1 MKYFAKSFAFL
12 SLISSI
18 LCCAISR
25 ESGVKM
31 PSEIEPA
38 DTIRYVDNGNIFEYR
53 MVEEIDLGD
62 NVYKV
67 WFERDEEYP
76 RLVKYHGEVGKPD
89 LVSFHTDGFNKASE
103 IGVGR
108 LFPSL
113 NAVYTGMTN
122 AVEYLATGKTIKM
135 KFVLLDRNGNEI
147 WEKEYSIGYES
158 GGAVYYVSDKGVVAE
173 YSGKTLTFYDS
184 KGDKV
189 KGVELLYAGVERGIN
204 SGFFSEDGNYLV
216 VNVQDPEKEIFSSGT
231 GVILFNNRGEELWRF
246 KTDEES
252 AGRLYIS
259 SEGKYIIAAS
269 SNRGCD
275 EQGIYRSLERTTYL
289 LDREGHLIRKYSRLS
304 SSPGDFSS
312 SGNYAIVCDA
322 KTHKAY
328 LLDTKTGDKLFKFSL
343 MGTRWHV
350 NNARI
355 AEAAKLIEIAY
366 DNKVELIQFNGV
378 KAWSQEV
385 SNPEDLWL
393 SDDGSK
399 IAVRSENKILRFEK
413 VNLKSIALF
422 VQLEIILFGMMS

>member
-1 MKYFAKSFAFL
+1 MKGFVK
-12 SLISSI
+12 SLIFLGFFSSI

-25 ESGVKM
+25 ETRVKT

-38 DTIRYVDNGNIFEYR
+38 DTIRYVDNGNIFEYEI
-53 MVEEIDLGD
+53 VEEIDLGE

-67 WFERDEEYP
+67 WFGKDEEYP
-76 RLVKYHGEVGKPD
+76 RLVKYYGEVEKPS
-89 LVSFHTDGFNKASE
+89 LASFHTADFNKASE
-103 IGVGR
+103 IEVGT
-108 LFPSL
+108 LYPSPD
-113 NAVYTGMTN
+113 AEYTGMTN
-122 AVEYLATGKTIKM
+122 AVEYPAMGETIKM

-147 WEKEYSIGYES
+147 WGKGYAIGYES
-158 GGAVYYVSDKGVVAE
+158 GGAVYYVSDNGIVAE

-184 KGDKV
+184 KGVKV

-259 SEGKYIIAAS
+259 PEGKYIIAAS
-269 SNRGCD
+269 SNWGRD

-289 LDREGHLIRKYSRLS
+289 LDKEGHLIRKYSNLS
-304 SSPGDFSS
+304 SSPGAFSS

-350 NNARI
+350 NNACI
-355 AEAAKLIEIAY
+355 AEAAKLIGITY
-366 DNKVELIQFNGV
+366 DNKVELIQFNGI
-378 KAWSQEV
+378 KAWSKEV
-385 SNPEDLWL
+385 PNPEDLWL

-399 IAVRSENKILRFEK
+399 ITIRSNNKILRFEK
-413 VNLKSIALF
+413 VK
-422 VQLEIILFGMMS
+422 